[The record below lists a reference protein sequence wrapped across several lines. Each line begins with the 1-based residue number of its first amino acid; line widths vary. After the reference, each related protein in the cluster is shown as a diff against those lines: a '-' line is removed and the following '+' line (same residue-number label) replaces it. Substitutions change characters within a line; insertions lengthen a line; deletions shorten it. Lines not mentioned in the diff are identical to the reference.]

1 MPKNNKKT
9 KMNKN
14 NKSSLTRKNKPINSS
29 SLKPNLLKTNISLN
43 NFEKEITILFLE
55 VLMMVKLF
63 HWKTHSYSTHKA
75 TDELYSS
82 LNEKI
87 DQFIEILLGKVNNR
101 IDLLDIKTI
110 NLFDLKNKDELIN
123 KITSFKNY
131 LINLNN
137 NKAFNLM
144 SNYDLLTVRDEI
156 LGDLN
161 KFLYLL
167 TFN

>member
-14 NKSSLTRKNKPINSS
+14 NKSSLTRKNKPINFS

>member
-1 MPKNNKKT
+1 MQKNNKKT
-9 KMNKN
+9 KINKK
-14 NKSSLTRKNKPINSS
+14 KSNLSLTRKNKLIKVSKNNE
-29 SLKPNLLKTNISLN
+29 LLN

-55 VLMMVKLF
+55 VLLMIKLF
-63 HWKTHSYSTHKA
+63 HWKTHSYATHKA
-75 TDELYSS
+75 TDKLYSS
-82 LNEKI
+82 LNEKM

-101 IDLLDIKTI
+101 INLLNNKTI
-110 NLFDLKNKDELIN
+110 NLFDLTSKEQLIN
-123 KITSFKNY
+123 KITSFKSY
-131 LINLNN
+131 LVDLNN

>member
-1 MPKNNKKT
+1 MQKNNKKT
-9 KMNKN
+9 KINKK
-14 NKSSLTRKNKPINSS
+14 KSNLSLTRKNKLVKVSKNNE
-29 SLKPNLLKTNISLN
+29 LLN

-55 VLMMVKLF
+55 VLLMIKLF
-63 HWKTHSYSTHKA
+63 HWKTHSYATHKA
-75 TDELYSS
+75 TDKLYSS
-82 LNEKI
+82 LNEKM

-101 IDLLDIKTI
+101 INLLNNKTI
-110 NLFDLKNKDELIN
+110 NLFDLTSKEQLIN
-123 KITSFKNY
+123 KITSFKSY
-131 LINLNN
+131 LVDLNN